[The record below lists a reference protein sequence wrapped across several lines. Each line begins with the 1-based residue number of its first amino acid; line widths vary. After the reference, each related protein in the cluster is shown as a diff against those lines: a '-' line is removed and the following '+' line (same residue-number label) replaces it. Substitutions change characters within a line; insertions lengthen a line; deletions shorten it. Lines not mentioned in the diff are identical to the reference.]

1 MTDQQVVQTE
11 ASSPGASPERRQL
24 LVNCVDQAKMGGP
37 AEDYTREQLEKM
49 LEFTRMVTVWYSQID
64 RLPTPAL
71 QRLFR
76 GGARLAKLFG
86 ITGATVGDP
95 AETGSN

>member
-1 MTDQQVVQTE
+1 MLSVE
-11 ASSPGASPERRQL
+11 AMAVAENERR
-24 LVNCVDQAKMGGP
+24 LVDVFLQVDPFDPHCRSNGVDRGA
-37 AEDYTREQLEKM
+37 DHH
-49 LEFTRMVTVWYSQID
+49 SQID

-86 ITGATVGDP
+86 ITGAPVSDP